1 MNTMKAWVFERVGI
15 DGLVMK
21 DVAVPEVGPGQVR
34 VKLYASALNHR
45 DLYFVEGRSKADPGS
60 ILGSD
65 GAGWIDAVGEGVT
78 RVQIGDPVL
87 IVPSLGWPH
96 VSSAPP
102 INFRILGVPD
112 PGTFA
117 EMIVLPEENV
127 LPKPAYLS
135 FEEAAALPL
144 SALTAYRALI
154 TRAKLSSGETVL
166 IPGIGG
172 AVAQH
177 ALMIAHALG
186 ATVFVTSRDPEKGKR
201 AKELGARDVFST
213 NDDFAQ
219 SVLQATGGVG
229 VDVVVETVG
238 GVTFP
243 TALKALKKGGRLVTF
258 AAGYGNTVELDIR
271 SFFYGQYTLL
281 GTTMGSTEE
290 MQAMLTF
297 YALNG
302 LRPIIDHVYPSTSL
316 REAITRLTEG
326 QAFGKLLL
334 KW

>member
-1 MNTMKAWVFERVGI
+1 MTTMKAWVFERVGI

-21 DVAVPEVGPGQVR
+21 DVALPEVEPGHVR

-45 DLYFVEGRSKADPGS
+45 DLYFVEGRSKAEPGS

-65 GAGWIDAVGEGVT
+65 GAGWIEAVGEGVT
-78 RVQIGDPVL
+78 RVRVGDPVL

-96 VSSAPP
+96 MSSAPP
-102 INFRILGVPD
+102 HTFRILGVPD

-127 LPKPAYLS
+127 LPKPPYLS

-144 SALTAYRALI
+144 SALTAYRAVI
-154 TRAKLSSGETVL
+154 TRAKLMSGETVL

-177 ALMIAHALG
+177 VLMIARALG
-186 ATVFVTSRDPEKGKR
+186 ATAYVTSRDPHKSER
-201 AKELGARDVFST
+201 AKALGAHAVFST
-213 NDDFAQ
+213 NDDFSQ
-219 SVLQATGGVG
+219 SVHQATDGVG
-229 VDVVVETVG
+229 VDVVIETVG

-243 TALKALKKGGRLVTF
+243 TSLKALKKGGRIVTF

-271 SFFYGQYTLL
+271 SFFYGQYSLL

-302 LRPIIDHVYPSTSL
+302 LKPVIDHVYPSTAL
-316 REAITRLTEG
+316 KEAITRLSAG
-326 QAFGKLLL
+326 QAFGKLVIT
-334 KW
+334 W